1 MTFLLAPGIKGL
13 NRLSL
18 LFKIFSRFSRQ
29 VFSQESSIADVRLG
43 SKYVYGSS
51 LLLYLLSTLRMCLF
65 WGISTL
71 RFISLYLTLHKYFP
85 WPFKIFTYSITIR
98 ELKYYSGS
106 LIEKHKKFDWGLQL
120 FSPSVMLQKWLIF
133 DIIIFLKHFILN
145 LDI

>member
-65 WGISTL
+65 
-71 RFISLYLTLHKYFP
+71 
-85 WPFKIFTYSITIR
+85 
-98 ELKYYSGS
+98 
-106 LIEKHKKFDWGLQL
+106 
-120 FSPSVMLQKWLIF
+120 
-133 DIIIFLKHFILN
+133 
-145 LDI
+145 